1 MSSKLI
7 ILSFLDDFSI
17 IFQVKR
23 IKNKRKPDRNYFCG
37 METIKFFAEVKDFRI
52 NRKKLYSLPEILLI
66 SLCAVVSGAEDFEE
80 IAEYG
85 RQKLSFL
92 KTFYGITQRHSL
104 SRHFQPSISALR
116 QRCVFVKFISLVEGT
131 FRFF

>member
-1 MSSKLI
+1 
-7 ILSFLDDFSI
+7 
-17 IFQVKR
+17 
-23 IKNKRKPDRNYFCG
+23 

-85 RQKLSFL
+85 RQKLSF
-92 KTFYGITQRHSL
+92 
-104 SRHFQPSISALR
+104 
-116 QRCVFVKFISLVEGT
+116 
-131 FRFF
+131 

>member
-1 MSSKLI
+1 
-7 ILSFLDDFSI
+7 
-17 IFQVKR
+17 
-23 IKNKRKPDRNYFCG
+23 

-85 RQKLSFL
+85 RQKIVFL
-92 KTFYGITQRHSL
+92 KTFMELPNGIP

-131 FRFF
+131 FRFFSRQTGLY

>member
-1 MSSKLI
+1 MTPKI
-7 ILSFLDDFSI
+7 
-17 IFQVKR
+17 QVKR

-92 KTFYGITQRHSL
+92 KTFMELPNGIPSHDTFNRVFQHLDKDAFSSSL
-104 SRHFQPSISALR
+104 YRWSKELLEP
-116 QRCVFVKFISLVEGT
+116 V
-131 FRFF
+131 

>member
-1 MSSKLI
+1 
-7 ILSFLDDFSI
+7 
-17 IFQVKR
+17 
-23 IKNKRKPDRNYFCG
+23 

-85 RQKLSFL
+85 RQNCLFKDI
-92 KTFYGITQRHSL
+92 YGITQRHSL
-104 SRHFQPSISALR
+104 STLSTEYFS
-116 QRCVFVKFISLVEGT
+116 T
-131 FRFF
+131 

>member
-1 MSSKLI
+1 
-7 ILSFLDDFSI
+7 
-17 IFQVKR
+17 
-23 IKNKRKPDRNYFCG
+23 

-92 KTFYGITQRHSL
+92 RHLWNYPTAFPLTTL
-104 SRHFQPSISALR
+104 STEYFS
-116 QRCVFVKFISLVEGT
+116 T
-131 FRFF
+131 

>member
-1 MSSKLI
+1 
-7 ILSFLDDFSI
+7 
-17 IFQVKR
+17 
-23 IKNKRKPDRNYFCG
+23 

-85 RQKLSFL
+85 RQNCLF
-92 KTFYGITQRHSL
+92 
-104 SRHFQPSISALR
+104 
-116 QRCVFVKFISLVEGT
+116 
-131 FRFF
+131 